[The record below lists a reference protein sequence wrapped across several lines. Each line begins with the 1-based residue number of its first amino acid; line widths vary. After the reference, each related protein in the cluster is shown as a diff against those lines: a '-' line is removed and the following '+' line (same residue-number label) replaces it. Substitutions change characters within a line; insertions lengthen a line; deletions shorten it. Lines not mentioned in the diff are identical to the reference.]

1 MNKKIKRLI
10 FVLTILFTFV
20 IAIGL
25 IIRAL
30 EENIIYFYSPS
41 DIKEI
46 QTSNKLIRIGGLVK
60 ENSLTKADKL
70 IVEFVITDNLE
81 EIKVI
86 YQGILP
92 DLFREKQG
100 VIAEGSFKLDKFIAT
115 KILAKH
121 DENYMPKE
129 VYESIRNK

>member
-92 DLFREKQG
+92 DLCREKQG

>member
-100 VIAEGSFKLDKFIAT
+100 VIAEGSFNLDKFIAT

>member
-81 EIKVI
+81 ELKLFIKEYCQI
-86 YQGILP
+86 CL
-92 DLFREKQG
+92 EK
-100 VIAEGSFKLDKFIAT
+100 
-115 KILAKH
+115 
-121 DENYMPKE
+121 
-129 VYESIRNK
+129 NKGL

>member
-60 ENSLTKADKL
+60 ENSLTKVDKL